1 MALFGNKKELEAE
14 NENLKNQVS
23 SLTNYQSWAQ
33 QRIAQLEQ
41 LTSNDVKEK
50 ESAIAT
56 LQQSVASWQ
65 KSLDDYQSAHKNWEN
80 AIAAKQAELNSKEQ
94 EIASLNF
101 TISGLS
107 KQISEK
113 QSQIV
118 EFDDTILAQEFGLYE
133 PRYDFNNVEQ
143 YKKQLKEIRDAQKS
157 TIKRFN
163 EQAKNTNWTV
173 NNSKSEGRKMV
184 TDISRLLMTAFNST
198 CDDII
203 RRVKFSNIDASLT
216 AIDKQA
222 TKISKYGRVI
232 GITIPTEYVSLKKTE
247 AQISYEYAKF
257 KEEEKERLRELREQE
272 REEKKLQKE
281 IAEQRK
287 KLEKERKQYQKE
299 LDSVVE
305 QIKNA
310 EGETLAA
317 LEAKKAE
324 LENELGEISKAK
336 QDVDYREANQR
347 AGYVY
352 VISNVGSFGENV
364 FKIGMTRRLD
374 PTERIRE
381 LGDASVPFNFDV
393 HAMIFYDDAPALE
406 SALHHEFESRKLNL
420 VNQRREFFKCSL
432 EEIKEAILKN
442 YDKTVEFIDFPDAE
456 QYRVS
461 EKMRTAGVY
470 HQ

>member
-1 MALFGNKKELEAE
+1 M
-14 NENLKNQVS
+14 
-23 SLTNYQSWAQ
+23 
-33 QRIAQLEQ
+33 
-41 LTSNDVKEK
+41 
-50 ESAIAT
+50 
-56 LQQSVASWQ
+56 
-65 KSLDDYQSAHKNWEN
+65 
-80 AIAAKQAELNSKEQ
+80 
-94 EIASLNF
+94 
-101 TISGLS
+101 
-107 KQISEK
+107 
-113 QSQIV
+113 
-118 EFDDTILAQEFGLYE
+118 
-133 PRYDFNNVEQ
+133 
-143 YKKQLKEIRDAQKS
+143 
-157 TIKRFN
+157 
-163 EQAKNTNWTV
+163 
-173 NNSKSEGRKMV
+173 
-184 TDISRLLMTAFNST
+184 
-198 CDDII
+198 
-203 RRVKFSNIDASLT
+203 
-216 AIDKQA
+216 
-222 TKISKYGRVI
+222 
-232 GITIPTEYVSLKKTE
+232 
-247 AQISYEYAKF
+247 
-257 KEEEKERLRELREQE
+257 RELREQE

-299 LDSVVE
+299 LDSVIE

-310 EGETLAA
+310 EGETLSA

-393 HAMIFYDDAPALE
+393 HAMIFSDDAPALE

-442 YDKTVEFIDFPDAE
+442 YDKTVEFTDFPDAE

-461 EKMRTAGVY
+461 EKMRKAGVY

>member
-1 MALFGNKKELEAE
+1 MALFGGKKELEAE
-14 NENLKNQVS
+14 NENLKSQLA
-23 SLTNYQSWAQ
+23 SLSNYQNWAQ

-50 ESAIAT
+50 ESAIAS
-56 LQQSVASWQ
+56 LQQSVAAWQ
-65 KSLDDYQSAHKNWEN
+65 KSVEDYQSAHKNWEN
-80 AIAAKQAELNSKEQ
+80 AISAKQAELNSKEQ
-94 EIASLNF
+94 EITNLNG
-101 TISGLS
+101 TISELS
-107 KQISEK
+107 KQIRDK

-118 EFDDTILAQEFGLYE
+118 EFDDAILAQEFGLYE
-133 PRYDFNNVEQ
+133 PRYDFSNVEQ
-143 YKKQLKEIRDAQKS
+143 YKKRLKEIRDSQKA
-157 TIKRFN
+157 TIKRFSD
-163 EQAKNTNWTV
+163 QAKNTNWTV

-184 TDISRLLMTAFNST
+184 SDISRLLMTAFNST

-203 RRVKFSNIDASLT
+203 RRIKFSNIDASLA

-222 TKISKYGRVI
+222 EKISKYGRVI
-232 GITIPTEYVSLKKTE
+232 GITIPAEYVSLKKTE

-310 EGETLAA
+310 ESETLTA
-317 LEAKKAE
+317 LESKKAE
-324 LENELGEISKAK
+324 LERELGEISKAK

-352 VISNVGSFGENV
+352 VISNVGSFGEDV
-364 FKIGMTRRLD
+364 YKIGMTRRLD

-393 HAMIFYDDAPALE
+393 HAMIFSDDAPALE

-432 EEIKEAILKN
+432 KEIKEAILKN

-461 EKMRTAGVY
+461 EKMREAGVY